1 MTRRKFEITAHMNER
16 DFPHIEALRDD
27 AAGVVGL
34 ELSRR
39 HTADFWQG
47 NPTEP
52 CRPNAEMQD
61 DREPAR
67 FELGPQPRRRWPRFQ
82 TDATPI
88 PVCESRALL
97 VKMKRDLENPATAPI
112 KVHRLR
118 TKAPAAMLLSSPV
131 ETASSWSM
139 PALPPR
145 VRGSRRPSQ
154 ASAPCITRFR
164 TARSA

>member
-16 DFPHIEALRDD
+16 DFPHIEALSDD

-34 ELSRR
+34 EL
-39 HTADFWQG
+39 
-47 NPTEP
+47 
-52 CRPNAEMQD
+52 
-61 DREPAR
+61 
-67 FELGPQPRRRWPRFQ
+67 GPQPRRRRPRFQ

-118 TKAPAAMLLSSPV
+118 KAPAAMLLSSPV